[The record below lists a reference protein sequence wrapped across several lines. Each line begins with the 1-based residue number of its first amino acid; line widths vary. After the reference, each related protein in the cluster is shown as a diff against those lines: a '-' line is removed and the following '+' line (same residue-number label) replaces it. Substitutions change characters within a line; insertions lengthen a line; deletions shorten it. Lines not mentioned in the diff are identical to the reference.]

1 MSRFGIVA
9 LAASVMLTLWGCG
22 RSGTGPSTSGR
33 ATAGPQGSMPRLV
46 EFGAEWCPPCKLM
59 VPILKELTSEYAG
72 TFRVESI
79 DIDEHRDLAKKE
91 GIKNIPTFIFYDAS
105 GRELHR
111 QVGFMSKSQILGK
124 WRELGLAL

>member
-1 MSRFGIVA
+1 MGRLWVVA
-9 LAASVMLTLWGCG
+9 LVAGVMLALWGCG
-22 RSGTGPSTSGR
+22 RSVPGPSTSGR

-46 EFGAEWCPPCKLM
+46 EFGAEWCPPCKRM
-59 VPILKELTSEYAG
+59 VPILRELTSEYAG
-72 TFRVESI
+72 TFLVESI
-79 DIDEHRDLAKKE
+79 DVDEHKDLAKKE
-91 GIKNIPTFIFYDAS
+91 GIKSIPTFIFYDAS

>member
-1 MSRFGIVA
+1 MSRFGRVV
-9 LAASVMLTLWGCG
+9 LTASVMLALWGCG
-22 RSGTGPSTSGR
+22 SRDSGPSTSDR
-33 ATAGPQGSMPRLV
+33 ATAGAQESIPRLV
-46 EFGAEWCPPCKLM
+46 EFGSEWCPPCKRM

-79 DIDEHRDLAKKE
+79 DVDEHKDLAKKE
-91 GIKNIPTFIFYDAS
+91 GIEGIPTFVFYDAS
-105 GRELHR
+105 GRELHH

>member
-1 MSRFGIVA
+1 MSRLGIVV
-9 LAASVMLTLWGCG
+9 LAASVTLALWGCG
-22 RSGTGPSTSGR
+22 RSDTGPSTSDR
-33 ATAGPQGSMPRLV
+33 ATAGPQESMPRLV

-72 TFRVESI
+72 TFLVESI
-79 DIDEHRDLAKKE
+79 DVDEHKDLARKE
-91 GIKNIPTFIFYDAS
+91 GIESIPTFVFYDAS

-111 QVGFMSKSQILGK
+111 QVAFMSKSQILDK